1 MAKVNMFF
9 FFGLLVYLSTL
20 LHDATARGRKRL
32 FSKRVNFKE
41 ILLPYPLT
49 GPIMFCVHSKFLSQL
64 HFKTFCAGKKTNFTE
79 CLAENVCDYYDL

>member
-49 GPIMFCVHSKFLSQL
+49 GPIMFCAGPNILSRPKNL
-64 HFKTFCAGKKTNFTE
+64 TAFSASIYV
-79 CLAENVCDYYDL
+79 CLNRQC

>member
-32 FSKRVNFKE
+32 FSKRFQFQSDSFNLFMTSKNETTNPPIHEFK
-41 ILLPYPLT
+41 
-49 GPIMFCVHSKFLSQL
+49 VL
-64 HFKTFCAGKKTNFTE
+64 HKGQSFETPF
-79 CLAENVCDYYDL
+79 